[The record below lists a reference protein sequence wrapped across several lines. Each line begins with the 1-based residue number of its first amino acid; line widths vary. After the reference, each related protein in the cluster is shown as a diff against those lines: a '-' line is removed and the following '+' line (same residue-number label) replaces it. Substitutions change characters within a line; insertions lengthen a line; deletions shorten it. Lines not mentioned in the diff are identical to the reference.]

1 MSAPHELTFA
11 LGKPWLFELVEEDGT
26 RTRSDLGYNRMWIS
40 TSFGTE
46 VGLPTSIFAH
56 EVSLG
61 DPVLDTPPLS
71 DDTESSEDGDYGAE
85 EDTTEMELDFET
97 ENDSQNGG
105 SNPIESNSLSKKG
118 PQVIKKSKGYWEDL
132 SGWGIM
138 SPKST
143 SKGKEKVTRI
153 TS

>member
-1 MSAPHELTFA
+1 M
-11 LGKPWLFELVEEDGT
+11 
-26 RTRSDLGYNRMWIS
+26 RSDLGYSRMWIS

-71 DDTESSEDGDYGAE
+71 DDTESSEDGDYDGTE
-85 EDTTEMELDFET
+85 EATTEMELDFET
-97 ENDSQNGG
+97 ENDSQNDR
-105 SNPIESNSLSKKG
+105 SNTIESNSLPKKG

-132 SGWGIM
+132 SGWGIT
-138 SPKST
+138 SSKPT

-153 TS
+153 TP